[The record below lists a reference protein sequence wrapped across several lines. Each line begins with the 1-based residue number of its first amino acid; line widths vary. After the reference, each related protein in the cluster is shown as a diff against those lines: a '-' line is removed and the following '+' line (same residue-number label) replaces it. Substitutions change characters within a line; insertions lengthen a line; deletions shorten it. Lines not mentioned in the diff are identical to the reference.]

1 MSFHARGEGGDFG
14 WDPSQRAVRNMLETL
29 TNDIGLLREQL
40 RDVDEKLKRKNAQM
54 GVMSTTI
61 TQQNEELIK
70 LKSVEGRF
78 QLSFGS
84 NSEQNLPF
92 GTSIRDF
99 NENIRTRMGNNLVT
113 TQILTGLPN
122 LFFFRDNIV
131 EYLKFQIYDS
141 ILEYDEEEDIQIIK
155 YSLNDLDCL
164 FHFLDEDIKTNPI
177 VRVAMM
183 ALQEHIIAELVE
195 EHDGDLRGWMNL
207 EDIEREDIDA
217 WGKKNIRD
225 VFERHFS

>member
-40 RDVDEKLKRKNAQM
+40 RDVHEKLKRKNTQI

-99 NENIRTRMGNNLVT
+99 NENIRTRMG
-113 TQILTGLPN
+113 I
-122 LFFFRDNIV
+122 DNIV

-141 ILEYDEEEDIQIIK
+141 ILEYDEEEDINIIQ

-195 EHDGDLRGWMNL
+195 EHDGDLRGWMSMD
-207 EDIEREDIDA
+207 DIEREDIDA

>member
-1 MSFHARGEGGDFG
+1 
-14 WDPSQRAVRNMLETL
+14 MLETL

-40 RDVDEKLKRKNAQM
+40 RDVHEKLKRKNTQM

-61 TQQNEELIK
+61 TQQNEELVK

-122 LFFFRDNIV
+122 LSFFRDNIV

-195 EHDGDLRGWMNL
+195 EHDGDLRGWMSMD
-207 EDIEREDIDA
+207 DIEREDIDA

>member
-1 MSFHARGEGGDFG
+1 MSVHARGEGGDFG
-14 WDPSQRAVRNMLETL
+14 WDPSQQAVRDMLETL
-29 TNDIGLLREQL
+29 TNDIGLLREQIHWYH
-40 RDVDEKLKRKNAQM
+40 EKLKRKNTQM

-61 TQQNEELIK
+61 TQQNEELTK

-99 NENIRTRMGNNLVT
+99 NENIRTRMGIGTPQTL
-113 TQILTGLPN
+113 
-122 LFFFRDNIV
+122 RDNIV
-131 EYLKFQIYDS
+131 EYLKYQIYDS
-141 ILEYDEEEDIQIIK
+141 IVEYDEEEDIKNIN
-155 YSLNDLDCL
+155 YTLNDLDCL
-164 FHFLDEDIKTNPI
+164 FHFLDEDIKTNLF
-177 VRVAMM
+177 VRDAMM
-183 ALQEHIIAELVE
+183 ALQEHIIAELVD
-195 EHDGDLRGWMNL
+195 EHDGDLRGWMIMD
-207 EDIEREDIDA
+207 DIEREDTDA

>member
-40 RDVDEKLKRKNAQM
+40 RDVDEKLKRKNTQM

-99 NENIRTRMGNNLVT
+99 NENIRTRMGIGT
-113 TQILTGLPN
+113 PQT
-122 LFFFRDNIV
+122 FFFRDNIV

-155 YSLNDLDCL
+155 HSLNDLDCL

-195 EHDGDLRGWMNL
+195 EHDGDLRGWMSMD
-207 EDIEREDIDA
+207 DIEREDIDA

>member
-1 MSFHARGEGGDFG
+1 
-14 WDPSQRAVRNMLETL
+14 
-29 TNDIGLLREQL
+29 
-40 RDVDEKLKRKNAQM
+40 M

-99 NENIRTRMGNNLVT
+99 NENIRTRMG
-113 TQILTGLPN
+113 I
-122 LFFFRDNIV
+122 DNIV

-195 EHDGDLRGWMNL
+195 EHDGDLRGWMSMD
-207 EDIEREDIDA
+207 DIEREDIDA

>member
-1 MSFHARGEGGDFG
+1 
-14 WDPSQRAVRNMLETL
+14 MLETL

-40 RDVDEKLKRKNAQM
+40 RDVHEKLKRKNTQI

-99 NENIRTRMGNNLVT
+99 NENIRTRMG
-113 TQILTGLPN
+113 I
-122 LFFFRDNIV
+122 DNIV

-141 ILEYDEEEDIQIIK
+141 ILEYDEEEDINIIQ

-195 EHDGDLRGWMNL
+195 EHDGDLHGWMNL

>member
-40 RDVDEKLKRKNAQM
+40 RDVHEKLKRKNTQI

-99 NENIRTRMGNNLVT
+99 NENIRTRMG
-113 TQILTGLPN
+113 I
-122 LFFFRDNIV
+122 DNIV

-141 ILEYDEEEDIQIIK
+141 ILEYDEEEDINIIQ

-195 EHDGDLRGWMNL
+195 EHDGDLHGWMNL